1 MNWKEIKNAIY
12 RLSGLSLERTNPYLI
27 TDTSAHSF
35 AGQGAFALQALED
48 CTFTEISTNIEGG
61 NLATKTITAG
71 SIIYVR
77 ISSVTL
83 ASGSCIIYRVNS
95 SS

>member
-12 RLSGLSLERTNPYLI
+12 HLIALSLNRTNPYLI

-35 AGQGAFALQALED
+35 EGQGAYALQALED
-48 CTFTEISTNIEGG
+48 CTFSAISTNIEGG
-61 NLATKTITAG
+61 DLTTKTVTAG

-83 ASGSCIIYRVNS
+83 ASGSCFIYRAKIS
-95 SS
+95 S